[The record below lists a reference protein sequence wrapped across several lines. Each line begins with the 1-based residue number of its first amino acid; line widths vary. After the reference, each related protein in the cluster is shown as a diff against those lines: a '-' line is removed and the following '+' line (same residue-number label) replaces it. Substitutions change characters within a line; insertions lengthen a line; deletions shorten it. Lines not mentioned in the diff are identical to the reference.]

1 MSNIEHNNPAPNNDW
16 EDDEIDLLELATTL
30 GQQKKLIF
38 GLPFV
43 VGVVTIIITL
53 FLTPIY
59 TATTTILPPGN
70 SGGGAAGAL
79 ASLGGLAGLAG
90 IDLGGGTA
98 DTVVSMLQSRTM
110 KDQVID
116 KFDLMKRYDVKYR
129 EVMYK
134 QLDSLVNVSVDKK
147 SSLISVAVDDE
158 DPKVAAQMANF
169 YFDALNKM
177 MDRVAVTDAQRRR
190 LFFEQQFAKSK
201 QELADAE
208 TRLKQTQQKTGV
220 LELQSQVAATMGAI
234 AQLRADIA
242 QREVALSA
250 MRTYA
255 TAENADYK
263 RVAAEI
269 AGLKAELKKMEAS
282 ANISDKD
289 AQKADN
295 KDIGLVSAG
304 NLPEQGLE
312 YVRALRD
319 VKYQEAIYE
328 IMAKQFELAKV
339 DEAKESQGVQQLDVA
354 VPPDKKSKP
363 KRAIIVV
370 LAVLA
375 SGFFAVLLALFRA
388 SLAKARQNPQSG
400 EKLRAL
406 KAAWRL

>member
-1 MSNIEHNNPAPNNDW
+1 MSNIEQHNPAPQNDW

-116 KFDLMKRYDVKYR
+116 KFDLMKRYNTKFRADL
-129 EVMYK
+129 YK
-134 QLDSLVNVSVDKK
+134 TLGGKVTVSVDKK
-147 SSLISVAVDDE
+147 SSLISVDVDDE

-169 YFDALNKM
+169 YFDALNQM

-201 QELADAE
+201 QELANAE

-220 LELQSQVAATMGAI
+220 LELQSQVAATMGAV

-269 AGLKAELKKMEAS
+269 AGLKAELKKLETS

-289 AQKADN
+289 
-295 KDIGLVSAG
+295 IGMVSAG

-388 SLAKARQNPQSG
+388 SLAKARQNPESG

-406 KAAWRL
+406 RSAWRL